1 MKKTVT
7 IRRKEL
13 LGHLPKEVRISAITK
28 LGSVYIG
35 RQPLKGVQ
43 GEEEKKFLNGV
54 LDVSPDHVDWPKHVK
69 KYWAEM
75 SVKIPFEG
83 VQLEVGLDKD
93 GIPYNVD
100 HYLKYRFAVKHP
112 HVALTKEE
120 LAGANRFYVHD
131 ENRDILKKNADI
143 QSRKD
148 ADKEFIKLSTDEKQM
163 SRVLRLM
170 SDINPDTL
178 TREQKENT
186 LYSLKE
192 SSPKKFTRLAK
203 DKHLVL
209 KAEIEE
215 LVSAGILR
223 KIGNQIIYIDDV
235 LGETLEDTIVY
246 LKDKKNSGTLTVLR
260 AKLKEAVI

>member
-28 LGSVYIG
+28 LGSIYVG
-35 RQPLKGVQ
+35 RQPLKGVE
-43 GEEEKKFLNGV
+43 GAEEKKFLNGV

-69 KYWAEM
+69 HYWADL
-75 SVKIPFEG
+75 SIKVPFEG
-83 VQLEVGLDKD
+83 VQLEVGTDED
-93 GIPYNVD
+93 GNPYNVD
-100 HYLKYRFAVKHP
+100 QYLKYRFAVKHP
-112 HVALTKEE
+112 HVSLTKEDV
-120 LAGANRFYVHD
+120 GGTNRFYIHD

-143 QSRKD
+143 QTRKD
-148 ADKEFIKLSTDEKQM
+148 ADKEFIKLSADDQQM

-178 TREQKENT
+178 TREQQENT
-186 LYSLKE
+186 LYALKE
-192 SSPKKFTRLAK
+192 SSPKKFIRITK
-203 DKHLVL
+203 DKNLSL
-209 KAEIEE
+209 KAEVEE
-215 LVSAGILR
+215 LVSAGVLR

-235 LGETLEDTIVY
+235 LGETIEDTIVY

-260 AKLKEAVI
+260 AKLKEAVV